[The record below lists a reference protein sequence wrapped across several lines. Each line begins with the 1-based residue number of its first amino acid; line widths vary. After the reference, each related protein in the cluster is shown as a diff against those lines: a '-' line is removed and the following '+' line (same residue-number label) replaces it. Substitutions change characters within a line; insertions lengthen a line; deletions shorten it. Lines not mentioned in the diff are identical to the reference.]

1 MKIADIIGSLRT
13 MISTRKSTMTAEDVL
28 RETAAMVYVGDIYA
42 VHVHNRVALE
52 LVRINGRPTVKGVN
66 DAVSPFLR

>member
-13 MISTRKSTMTAEDVL
+13 MVSTRKSTIAAEDAL

-52 LVRINGRPTVKGVN
+52 LVRINGRRPVEGVN

>member
-1 MKIADIIGSLRT
+1 MA
-13 MISTRKSTMTAEDVL
+13 AEEVL
-28 RETAAMVYVGDIYA
+28 RETAAMVYVGDVYA